1 METLFATFRVL
12 RSSLACL
19 SKEAGA
25 ERGRCALELVAQ
37 SMIHPCVM
45 SAFGYMKMLVWL
57 FGSNQ
62 RSYTR
67 HHLPDTEQVGHV
79 PETVSGTV
87 SRGVWSAV
95 EGVDS
100 DSS

>member
-1 METLFATFRVL
+1 
-12 RSSLACL
+12 
-19 SKEAGA
+19 
-25 ERGRCALELVAQ
+25 
-37 SMIHPCVM
+37 
-45 SAFGYMKMLVWL
+45 MKMLVWL

-100 DSS
+100 DSN